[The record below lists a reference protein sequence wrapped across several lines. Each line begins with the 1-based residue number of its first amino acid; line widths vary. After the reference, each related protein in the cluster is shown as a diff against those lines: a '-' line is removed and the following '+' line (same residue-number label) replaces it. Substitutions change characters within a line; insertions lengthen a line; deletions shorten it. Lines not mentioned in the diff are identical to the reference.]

1 MHLLAL
7 GLAGLVALAIIA
19 IGTQYVASP
28 RTATRSFGLPLPE
41 EGANVAW
48 WLRLK
53 GVRDIV
59 AGLGILAFMVWGGQ
73 RGVGLILLVDA
84 IIAVGDMLVVLA
96 AKGSTRLAFGMHGL
110 TAVVMILA
118 AVTLLGARGDASCSV
133 DLASCRCLLRRRR
146 VQRDRHARNESQ
158 LRPLGLSPMVVPSYR
173 RIGHSGRRPGC
184 ASCQPHCWPS
194 A

>member
-7 GLAGLVALAIIA
+7 GLAVLVALAIIV
-19 IGTQYVASP
+19 IGIQYVASP

-84 IIAVGDMLVVLA
+84 IIPVGDMLVVLG

-110 TAVVMILA
+110 TALVMILTA
-118 AVTLLGARGDASCSV
+118 ISLMMGAR
-133 DLASCRCLLRRRR
+133 
-146 VQRDRHARNESQ
+146 
-158 LRPLGLSPMVVPSYR
+158 
-173 RIGHSGRRPGC
+173 
-184 ASCQPHCWPS
+184 
-194 A
+194 

>member
-1 MHLLAL
+1 MHQLAI
-7 GLAGLVALAIIA
+7 GLAVLLALAIIT
-19 IGTQYVASP
+19 IGIQYVARP

-59 AGLGILAFMVWGGQ
+59 AGLGVLAFLAWGGP

-84 IIAVGDMLVVLA
+84 IIPVGDMLVVLA
-96 AKGSTRLAFGMHGL
+96 GKGSVRLALGMHGL

-118 AVTLLGARGDASCSV
+118 AITLIMGA
-133 DLASCRCLLRRRR
+133 
-146 VQRDRHARNESQ
+146 
-158 LRPLGLSPMVVPSYR
+158 P
-173 RIGHSGRRPGC
+173 
-184 ASCQPHCWPS
+184 
-194 A
+194 